1 MVGIK
6 QNYLICRSLI
16 GAGALGNHVCLGLI
30 GLGIGTIKIYDFDVI
45 ESHNLNRQ
53 SLFCEEDITQ
63 SKAETLA
70 KRLKERNSL
79 LEIIGIQEK
88 NYGRKY

>member
-1 MVGIK
+1 MSDLKYERQSCIDGWDQTKLSDARVA
-6 QNYLICRSLI
+6 LI

-63 SKAETLA
+63 SKAGD
-70 KRLKERNSL
+70 
-79 LEIIGIQEK
+79 IGKKVEGTK
-88 NYGRKY
+88 FFA